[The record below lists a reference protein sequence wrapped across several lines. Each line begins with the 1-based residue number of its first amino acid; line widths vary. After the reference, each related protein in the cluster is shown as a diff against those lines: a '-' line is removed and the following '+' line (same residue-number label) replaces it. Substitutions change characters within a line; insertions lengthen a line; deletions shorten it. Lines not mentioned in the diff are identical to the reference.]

1 MLRPLTPTQAALK
14 EQQGEMMRTVAAHE
28 LEEWL
33 TQGQLLEQDSHGPK
47 VLCLGDG
54 SILKI
59 FRSRKHPLMA
69 RCRPEASRFARNARR
84 LAQRGIRTPK
94 LLEQL
99 WINPAQG
106 VSACRYQPL
115 AGQTLE
121 QLYRQSPEQLVPLI
135 PELAAYIL
143 HLHRQGIY
151 FRSLHL
157 GNILYQPGQPF
168 GLIDFL
174 DIRFSW
180 LPLNRWQVKRNF
192 AHLQSYL
199 QRRRVEHFPFSQLL
213 THYESLRNQ

>member
-1 MLRPLTPTQAALK
+1 MQ
-14 EQQGEMMRTVAAHE
+14 TVAANQ
-28 LEEWL
+28 LQEWFS
-33 TQGQLLEQDSHGPK
+33 TGQVLEQDSHGPK
-47 VLCLGDG
+47 VLHLPDG
-54 SILKI
+54 SLLKI
-59 FRSRKHPLMA
+59 FRSRKHPLLA
-69 RCRPEASRFARNARR
+69 RCRPEACRFARNARR

-94 LLEQL
+94 LLETL
-99 WINPAQG
+99 WINPKAG

-115 AGQTLE
+115 EGQTLE
-121 QLYRQSPEQLVPLI
+121 QLYRQSPEQLLPLI

-157 GNILYQPGQPF
+157 GNILYQPDQSF

-192 AHLQSYL
+192 AHLQGYL
-199 QRRRVEHFPFSQLL
+199 QRRRVEHFPLAQLL